1 MVKNRFFVRAL
12 IFFDEEWR
20 SADRTAKFSLAYVI
34 RASAS
39 MMMMMTSSMFSLVRA
54 QRLARHYLAY

>member
-39 MMMMMTSSMFSLVRA
+39 MMMMTSSMFSLVRA